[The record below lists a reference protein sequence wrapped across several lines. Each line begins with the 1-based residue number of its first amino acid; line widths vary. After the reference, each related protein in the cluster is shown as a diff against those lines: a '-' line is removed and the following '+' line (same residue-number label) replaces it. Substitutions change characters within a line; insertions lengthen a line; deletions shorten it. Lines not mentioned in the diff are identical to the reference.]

1 MDRDEIKREYIELK
15 NSVLQYR
22 MIPEANQHLL
32 RTWASSAGNFVIAG
46 FKLLSGIVTG
56 SGFLCV
62 SGLYSALLGLS
73 KRQIIEGEK
82 TDKNPWLLLQNIGLY
97 ILLAGAVYG
106 VYIGRLIL
114 YPERAK
120 WTIPIAILI
129 ALYTFVDIGLAA
141 YTLFGKRGQWVQKP
155 LLLGMRWIGFVS
167 ALPMIVMTQIALNA
181 IGNEN
186 DTSAYDGRFGAVV
199 GLVILLIGGWVTV
212 HAHHKQMKE
221 EGQRM
226 NKNRWTIRKLFVL
239 PAIPTLLVTLM
250 AAALLIYEFRA
261 DDFSWLRYVA
271 YTFSAYAFI
280 LLCTS
285 YGLLVKKNQR
295 WAAAFTLPLIPTLI
309 IIALGS
315 ALLVY
320 VYAAENYGPISYVAY
335 LLSAYALI
343 LGITSYVRLARVMG
357 QAEPSSD
364 EPIFLQIKAVLS
376 AFILPYFSAIAV
388 CTAYVFVK
396 IFKGFTRGSILT
408 IVSGILAMIG
418 VIALSVVGPLF
429 FLVGILCI
437 HIWGRRVRGIIL
449 CALGLV
455 LMILSNHLTIRIM
468 EKQKDELNIQRGYPV
483 WR

>member
-22 MIPEANQHLL
+22 MLPEANQHLL
-32 RTWASSAGNFVIAG
+32 RTWASSAGYFVIAG

-73 KRQIIEGEK
+73 KRQIIDGEK

-199 GLVILLIGGWVTV
+199 GLVIMLIGGWVTV

-226 NKNRWTIRKLFVL
+226 NKN
-239 PAIPTLLVTLM
+239 
-250 AAALLIYEFRA
+250 
-261 DDFSWLRYVA
+261 
-271 YTFSAYAFI
+271 
-280 LLCTS
+280 
-285 YGLLVKKNQR
+285 
-295 WAAAFTLPLIPTLI
+295 
-309 IIALGS
+309 
-315 ALLVY
+315 
-320 VYAAENYGPISYVAY
+320 
-335 LLSAYALI
+335 
-343 LGITSYVRLARVMG
+343 
-357 QAEPSSD
+357 
-364 EPIFLQIKAVLS
+364 
-376 AFILPYFSAIAV
+376 
-388 CTAYVFVK
+388 
-396 IFKGFTRGSILT
+396 
-408 IVSGILAMIG
+408 
-418 VIALSVVGPLF
+418 
-429 FLVGILCI
+429 
-437 HIWGRRVRGIIL
+437 H
-449 CALGLV
+449 
-455 LMILSNHLTIRIM
+455 
-468 EKQKDELNIQRGYPV
+468 
-483 WR
+483 

>member
-22 MIPEANQHLL
+22 MLPEANQHLL

-73 KRQIIEGEK
+73 KRQIIDGEK

-212 HAHHKQMKE
+212 HAHHKLMKE

-226 NKNRWTIRKLFVL
+226 NTNRWTIRKLFVL

-285 YGLLVKKNQR
+285 YGRLVKKID
-295 WAAAFTLPLIPTLI
+295 A
-309 IIALGS
+309 
-315 ALLVY
+315 
-320 VYAAENYGPISYVAY
+320 GP
-335 LLSAYALI
+335 
-343 LGITSYVRLARVMG
+343 
-357 QAEPSSD
+357 
-364 EPIFLQIKAVLS
+364 
-376 AFILPYFSAIAV
+376 
-388 CTAYVFVK
+388 
-396 IFKGFTRGSILT
+396 
-408 IVSGILAMIG
+408 
-418 VIALSVVGPLF
+418 
-429 FLVGILCI
+429 
-437 HIWGRRVRGIIL
+437 RRSRY
-449 CALGLV
+449 
-455 LMILSNHLTIRIM
+455 R
-468 EKQKDELNIQRGYPV
+468 
-483 WR
+483 

>member
-1 MDRDEIKREYIELK
+1 M
-15 NSVLQYR
+15 
-22 MIPEANQHLL
+22 
-32 RTWASSAGNFVIAG
+32 
-46 FKLLSGIVTG
+46 TG

-73 KRQIIEGEK
+73 KRQIIDGEK

-285 YGLLVKKNQR
+285 YGRLVKKIN
-295 WAAAFTLPLIPTLI
+295 A
-309 IIALGS
+309 
-315 ALLVY
+315 
-320 VYAAENYGPISYVAY
+320 GP
-335 LLSAYALI
+335 
-343 LGITSYVRLARVMG
+343 
-357 QAEPSSD
+357 
-364 EPIFLQIKAVLS
+364 
-376 AFILPYFSAIAV
+376 
-388 CTAYVFVK
+388 
-396 IFKGFTRGSILT
+396 
-408 IVSGILAMIG
+408 
-418 VIALSVVGPLF
+418 
-429 FLVGILCI
+429 
-437 HIWGRRVRGIIL
+437 RRSRY
-449 CALGLV
+449 
-455 LMILSNHLTIRIM
+455 R
-468 EKQKDELNIQRGYPV
+468 
-483 WR
+483 